1 MTQEDESSKYIVYE
15 RGPCVFVISF
25 FYEEI
30 TAVCPVHKAG
40 KYRVVLD
47 SDESQYGGTGS
58 AKLRG
63 VELFTKT
70 ADEVE
75 KDDEWERSK
84 FNNFEQAFTVFL
96 KPHHGIILEK
106 VD

>member
-1 MTQEDESSKYIVYE
+1 M
-15 RGPCVFVISF
+15 ISF
-25 FYEEI
+25 FYKEI

-63 VELFTKT
+63 VELSTKT
-70 ADEVE
+70 LDEVE
-75 KDDEWERSK
+75 ENDAWERPK
-84 FNNFEQAFTVFL
+84 FNNFA
-96 KPHHGIILEK
+96 
-106 VD
+106 